1 MLLCATDRQIRMIEG
16 FAGCFADYHAADLGR
31 WQISTNPGR
40 ILCKPSV
47 LPRPRWTIT
56 RDAAFSP
63 RVSSDVEALF
73 DDWQR
78 M

>member
-40 ILCKPSV
+40 ILCKPSY
-47 LPRPRWTIT
+47 RG
-56 RDAAFSP
+56 
-63 RVSSDVEALF
+63 
-73 DDWQR
+73 
-78 M
+78 